1 MTDNIIESNDTQNN
15 IITTSLTESSDQKFK
30 RLMKESEESLNR
42 AKKII

>member
-1 MTDNIIESNDTQNN
+1 MLMIQS
-15 IITTSLTESSDQKFK
+15 TTSQPETSDEKFK